1 MAVMIKAEKRE
12 AVGKNVCRRLRKGGK
27 LPAILYGEGI
37 VNIPLVLNKK
47 DIFAIMKSE
56 ARENTIFKI
65 AFDSELRD
73 AMIKALQVDPATDE
87 LLHADLI
94 QIALDKPIRVSVP
107 VIHKGEPLGVKTEGG
122 FVDFITREV
131 EIECLPKDIPEHI
144 EIDISPLH
152 LHQSLKV
159 ENIVPPPGTRIISDP
174 ATVLVLIEVP
184 HKEEVPVAAAPE
196 EAVVEEKEPEVIKKE
211 RATEEKEKE
220 EE

>member
-1 MAVMIKAEKRE
+1 MAVVINAEKRE
-12 AVGKNVCRRLRKGGK
+12 GVGKNFSRRLRREGK

-47 DIFAIMKSE
+47 DVFAIMKSE

-73 AMIKALQVDPATDE
+73 AMIKSLQVDPATDE

-94 QIALDKPIRVSVP
+94 QIAMDKLIRVSVP
-107 VIHKGEPLGVKTEGG
+107 IVHRGEPIGVKTEGG
-122 FVDFITREV
+122 FVDFITRDV

-144 EIDISPLH
+144 EIDISSLH
-152 LHQSLKV
+152 LHQSFKV
-159 ENIVPPPGTRIISDP
+159 ENIAPLPGFKIISDP
-174 ATVLVLIEVP
+174 ATVLVLIEMP

-211 RATEEKEKE
+211 RATEEKEE
-220 EE
+220 E

>member
-1 MAVMIKAEKRE
+1 MAVVIKAEKRE
-12 AVGKNVCRRLRKGGK
+12 GVGKNFSRRLRREGK

-47 DIFAIMKSE
+47 EVFAIMKSE

-65 AFDSELRD
+65 AFDSEQRD
-73 AMIKALQVDPATDE
+73 AMIKALQVDPTTDE

-94 QIALDKPIRVSVP
+94 QIAMDKLIRVSVP
-107 VIHKGEPLGVKTEGG
+107 IVHRGDPIGVKTEGG
-122 FVDFITREV
+122 FVDFITRDI

-144 EIDISPLH
+144 EIDISSLH
-152 LHQSLKV
+152 LHQSFKV
-159 ENIVPPPGTRIISDP
+159 ENIAPLPDFKIISDP
-174 ATVLVLIEVP
+174 GTVLVLIEMP

-211 RATEEKEKE
+211 RATEEKEE
-220 EE
+220 E

>member
-1 MAVMIKAEKRE
+1 MAVVINAEKRE
-12 AVGKNVCRRLRKGGK
+12 GVGKNFSRRLRREGK

-47 DIFAIMKSE
+47 DVFAIMKSE

-73 AMIKALQVDPATDE
+73 AMIKSLQVDPATDE

-94 QIALDKPIRVSVP
+94 QIAMDKLIRVSVP
-107 VIHKGEPLGVKTEGG
+107 IVHRGEPIGVKTEGG
-122 FVDFITREV
+122 FVDFITRDI

-144 EIDISPLH
+144 EIDISSLH
-152 LHQSLKV
+152 LHQSFKV
-159 ENIVPPPGTRIISDP
+159 ENIAPLPGFKIISDP
-174 ATVLVLIEVP
+174 ATVLVLIEMP

-211 RATEEKEKE
+211 RATEEKEE
-220 EE
+220 E

>member
-1 MAVMIKAEKRE
+1 MAVVIKAEKRE
-12 AVGKNVCRRLRKGGK
+12 GVGKNVSRRLRKEGK

-47 DIFAIMKSE
+47 DVFAIMKSE

-73 AMIKALQVDPATDE
+73 AMIKALQVDPTTDE

-94 QIALDKPIRVSVP
+94 QIAMDKLIRVSVP
-107 VIHKGEPLGVKTEGG
+107 IVHRGEPIGVKTEGG
-122 FVDFITREV
+122 FVDFITRDVEV
-131 EIECLPKDIPEHI
+131 ECFPKDIPEHV
-144 EIDISPLH
+144 EIDISSLH
-152 LHQSLKV
+152 LHQSFKV
-159 ENIVPPPGTRIISDP
+159 ENIAPLPGFKIISDP

-184 HKEEVPVAAAPE
+184 HKEEVPVAAVPE

-211 RATEEKEKE
+211 RATEEKEE
-220 EE
+220 E

>member
-94 QIALDKPIRVSVP
+94 QIALDKPIRVWPSWATSSRP
-107 VIHKGEPLGVKTEGG
+107 IPTARCGLTPGW
-122 FVDFITREV
+122 
-131 EIECLPKDIPEHI
+131 PK
-144 EIDISPLH
+144 
-152 LHQSLKV
+152 
-159 ENIVPPPGTRIISDP
+159 P
-174 ATVLVLIEVP
+174 APKLQP
-184 HKEEVPVAAAPE
+184 A
-196 EAVVEEKEPEVIKKE
+196 
-211 RATEEKEKE
+211 R
-220 EE
+220 